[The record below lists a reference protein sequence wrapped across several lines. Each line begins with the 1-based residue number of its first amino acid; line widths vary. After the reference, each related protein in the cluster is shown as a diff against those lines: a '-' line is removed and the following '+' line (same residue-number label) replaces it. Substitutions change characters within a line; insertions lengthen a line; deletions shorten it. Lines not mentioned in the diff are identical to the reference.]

1 MEGDK
6 GRPRFKLTAAML
18 DVAAQIASEQP
29 LTLRKIAAHVKKRI
43 PDASDLRLNRLFS
56 GLKLP
61 GRASSAPACR
71 SKKTLHRRVRA
82 HQGRPE
88 PDEAGDPRG
97 RYRIAVFDFQVCEH
111 SVRRAQSL
119 PSWSAGW

>member
-1 MEGDK
+1 
-6 GRPRFKLTAAML
+6 ML

-61 GRASSAPACR
+61 G
-71 SKKTLHRRVRA
+71 
-82 HQGRPE
+82 
-88 PDEAGDPRG
+88 
-97 RYRIAVFDFQVCEH
+97 
-111 SVRRAQSL
+111 
-119 PSWSAGW
+119 